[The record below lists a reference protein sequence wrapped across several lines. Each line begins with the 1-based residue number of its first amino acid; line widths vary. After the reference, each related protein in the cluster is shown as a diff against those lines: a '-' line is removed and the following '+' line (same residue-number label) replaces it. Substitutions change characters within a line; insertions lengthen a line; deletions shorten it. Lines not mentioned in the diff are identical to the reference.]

1 MTQRT
6 PQTGS
11 GGLQLPK
18 DVGVSESEARAIEN
32 AWSTIQ
38 RVNARLCA
46 SGLDENPEPD
56 IECPVVT
63 AEALLT
69 PDIKDY
75 TTVFAAQLRWF
86 NYAVVLLA
94 DVRAIILEVDNAME
108 DIASS
113 KRLKFKD
120 DNKRVG
126 KKSLDWMSEKEM
138 ADHIFQDPHYKEL
151 NLQKQ
156 KLEQERIKLD
166 AKSNTLER
174 NLKTISR
181 QIENRKAEA
190 VGGAREGNMPGHATG
205 SWDRRLRTSGA

>member
-1 MTQRT
+1 MTQRA
-6 PQTGS
+6 PQTGG

-32 AWSTIQ
+32 AWSTIE

-46 SGLDENPEPD
+46 FGLDSNPEPTV
-56 IECPVVT
+56 ECPIVT
-63 AEALLT
+63 AESLLT
-69 PDIKDY
+69 PNITDY
-75 TTVFAAQLRWF
+75 TTIFAAQLRWY
-86 NYAVVLLA
+86 NYVVVLLA

-108 DIASS
+108 DIAST
-113 KRLKFKD
+113 KRLAFKD
-120 DNKRVG
+120 HNKRVG
-126 KKSLDWMSEKEM
+126 KKSDDWMSEKEM

-166 AKSNTLER
+166 AKSDTLER

-190 VGGAREGNMPGHATG
+190 AGGTREGNMPGAASG
-205 SWDRRLRTSGA
+205 SWERRMGRQPG